1 MVSETV
7 ISRYKALHQACQKW
21 LHNPRAIPLEEREL
35 LATICAGTFREFK
48 DFAEIGMQKLGFK
61 LSDIQED
68 IAEYMQYG
76 PRKRMVQAQRGQ
88 AKTTLAAFYC
98 IWLLMNK
105 PSTRV
110 LIVSGGGAQADDIS
124 ILVTRLIMD
133 WSILCWMRPDTT
145 RGDRDSATN
154 FDVHRDL
161 KGIDKTAS
169 VVSVGITASLTGK
182 RADFLLADDIE
193 TPKNSMTQPMRET
206 LLERTK
212 EFAALCITGEI
223 MYLGTPQTK
232 DSVYRSLPQRG
243 YDVRI
248 WTGRYPTQ
256 EELERYGA
264 GTQVAPSIL
273 QRLLTNPELQTG
285 GGVTGKRGQPT
296 DPNHISESTLQ
307 DKELDY
313 GEEGFNLQYMLD
325 TTLSDALRT
334 KIKLSDMVV
343 LGVGPDSAP
352 ESVQWTADPKKR
364 YTETNPAIA
373 NFSMYFGAG
382 ASEQYVKYEHKVMTI
397 DPAGDGGDELAF
409 AIGGATNS
417 FIYLLSVGG
426 FRGGLTEDNMNKIIA
441 RMVQYG
447 VKDLQIEKNMGHGAV
462 TALFIAQLDKLRLN
476 CSISSQDEKFLEFLT
491 LVQMKPQELYSSL
504 SGVGVSDY
512 HVTGQKEKRIIDTIS
527 PVTRRHKLIVST
539 QAIQDDWEL
548 CLQHPAER
556 RVFYSAFYQL
566 GNITYDRQSLVK
578 DDRADAVQAL
588 VERLQGFLAKDEAKV
603 AVERQEAAVK
613 EWMQNPMGY
622 NDTEYRNSTKRN
634 RFGSGSTMNRRSF
647 GRGRR

>member
-7 ISRYKALHQACQKW
+7 ISRYKTLHTACQKW
-21 LHNPRAIPLEEREL
+21 IANPRAIPLEEREL
-35 LATICAGTFREFK
+35 LATICAGTFSEFK
-48 DFAEIGMQKLGFK
+48 DFAEVGMQKLGFK
-61 LSDIQED
+61 LSEIQED
-68 IAEYMQYG
+68 IAEFMQYG

-88 AKTTLAAFYC
+88 AKTTLAALYC
-98 IWLLMNK
+98 IWLLMHK

-110 LIVSGGGAQADDIS
+110 LIVSGGGAQADDIA

-133 WSILCWMRPDTT
+133 WSILCWLRPDTT
-145 RGDRDSATN
+145 KGDRDSSTN
-154 FDVHRDL
+154 FDVHQSL
-161 KGIDKTAS
+161 KGIDKSAS
-169 VVSVGITASLTGK
+169 IVSVGITASLTGK

-193 TPKNSMTQPMRET
+193 TPTNSMTQPMRET

-243 YDVRI
+243 YEVRI
-248 WTGRYPTQ
+248 WTGRYPTN

-264 GTQVAPSIL
+264 GTQIAPMIMQKVL
-273 QRLLTNPELQTG
+273 VDPELQTG
-285 GGVTGKRGQPT
+285 GGITGKRGKPT

-343 LGVGPDSAP
+343 LGVGSEQAP
-352 ESVQWTADPKKR
+352 ESVQWSCDPSKAYK
-364 YTETNPAIA
+364 EINPAIST
-373 NFSMYFGAG
+373 FKLYYGVG
-382 ASEQYVKYEHKVMTI
+382 ISEQYVKYEHKVMTI
-397 DPAGDGGDELAF
+397 DPAGDGGDEVAY
-409 AIGGATNS
+409 AVGAATNS
-417 FIYLLSVGG
+417 YIYLLTVGG
-426 FRGGLTEDNMNKIIA
+426 LRGGMSEQNMNSLFA
-441 RMVQYG
+441 QAVRHG
-447 VKDLQIEKNMGHGAV
+447 VKDIQVEKNMGHGAV
-462 TALFIAQLDKLRLN
+462 TALLRGQLDKLKLY
-476 CSISSQDEKFLEFLT
+476 CSTDSEDELFKQFCSAT
-491 LVQMKPQELYSSL
+491 QMKPYELRTHL
-504 SGVGVSDY
+504 NGIGIADY

-527 PVTRRHKLIVST
+527 PVTRRHKLVIST
-539 QAIQDDWEL
+539 QAIVDDWES
-548 CLQHPAER
+548 CLKHPQDK

-588 VERLQGFLAKDEAKV
+588 VERLQGFLAKDEVKV
-603 AVERQEAAVK
+603 AVERQEAAMK
-613 EWMQNPMGY
+613 EWLLNPMGY
-622 NDTEYRNSTKRN
+622 SQP
-634 RFGSGSTMNRRSF
+634 
-647 GRGRR
+647 RGRKQIGSSSRTRRTLGGRRR